1 MEWLN
6 YHHLHYFWHVV
17 KAGTVSAA
25 AEELHLARTTVT
37 SQVREFEKASGAK
50 LFRKT
55 GRYLELTEF
64 GQHVF
69 RYADEIFKIGRE
81 LKDFMRTGETG
92 MTKKFVVGMP
102 DVVPKLVAFELLK
115 PAIHHP
121 DGFQIIC
128 HEGKLPELMADLAL
142 HRLDLII
149 SDAVAPPAVDVKAYS
164 HRLGECG
171 MSFLAVPELARK
183 YRRKFPWSLNNAPV
197 CLPTDHT
204 AVRRT
209 LNHWLDDNDIHPKIV
224 AEFEDSALLKV
235 FGQSGLGI
243 VPIPT
248 AIEKEVK
255 RQYEMQLVGRL
266 DEVVD
271 RFFAISVEKRV
282 HHPAVLAIVKQARIK
297 IFENSSKV

>member
-6 YHHLHYFWHVV
+6 YHHLFYFWNVA
-17 KAGTVSAA
+17 KEGTVSAA
-25 AEELHLARTTVT
+25 AEQLHVARTTVT
-37 SQVREFEKASGAK
+37 AQVRELEKAAGAK
-50 LFRKT
+50 LFEKK

-64 GQHVF
+64 GQHVY
-69 RYADEIFKIGRE
+69 RYAEEIFTIGRE
-81 LKDFMRTGETG
+81 LKDFMKTGKLG
-92 MTKKFVVGMP
+92 KVKKFVVGMP

-121 DGFQIIC
+121 DGFQIVC
-128 HEGKLPELMADLAL
+128 HEGKLPELVADLAL

-149 SDAVAPPAVDVKAYS
+149 SDAPAPPTVDVRAYS

-171 MSFLAVPELARK
+171 LSFLAVPELARK
-183 YRRKFPWSLNNAPV
+183 HRRKFPASLNGAPV

-204 AVRRT
+204 AVRRS
-209 LNHWLDDNDIHPKIV
+209 LNHWLDDNDIHPQIV

-248 AIEKEVK
+248 AIEKEVIS
-255 RQYEMQLVGRL
+255 QYGMQLVGRL
-266 DEVVD
+266 EDVID
-271 RFFAISVEKRV
+271 RFYAISVEKRV
-282 HHPAVLAIVKQARIK
+282 HHPATLAIVKQARSK
-297 IFENSSKV
+297 IFDS

>member
-1 MEWLN
+1 M
-6 YHHLHYFWHVV
+6 

>member
-6 YHHLHYFWHVV
+6 YHHLFYFWTVA
-17 KAGTVSAA
+17 KEGTVTAA
-25 AEELHLARTTVT
+25 AKELHLARTTIT
-37 SQVREFEKASGAK
+37 AQIRDLEKSAGAK
-50 LFRKT
+50 LFRKS

-69 RYADEIFKIGRE
+69 RYAEEIFSIGRE
-81 LKDFMRTGETG
+81 LSDFMRTGQPG
-92 MTKKFVVGMP
+92 MNKKFVVGMP

-121 DGFQIIC
+121 EGFQIVC
-128 HEGKLPELMADLAL
+128 HEGKLPDLMADLAL

-149 SDAVAPPAVDVKAYS
+149 ADSVAPPTVDVKAYN

-171 MSFLAVPELARK
+171 LSFLAVPELARK
-183 YRRKFPWSLNNAPV
+183 YRRNFPWSLNSAPV

-204 AVRRT
+204 AVRRS
-209 LNHWLDDNDIHPKIV
+209 LNHWMDDNDIHPKIV

-255 RQYEMQLVGRL
+255 SQYSMQLVGRL
-266 DEVVD
+266 DEIVD

-282 HHPAVLAIVKQARIK
+282 HHPAVLAIVKQARSK
-297 IFENSSKV
+297 IFDQSAD